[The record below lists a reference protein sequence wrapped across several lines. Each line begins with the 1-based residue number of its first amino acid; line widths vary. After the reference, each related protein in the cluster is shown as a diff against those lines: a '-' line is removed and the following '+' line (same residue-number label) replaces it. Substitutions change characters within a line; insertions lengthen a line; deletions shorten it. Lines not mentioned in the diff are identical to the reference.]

1 MLQAIREKDQGWI
14 AWAIVILI
22 SIPFALWGIQ
32 EYLGVGGEPEV
43 AAVDGETI
51 TQRMLDQRARD
62 FRENLRLSLGD
73 AYRAD
78 LFEDATLKR
87 QVLDSM
93 IEEMVL
99 VKSASDWNLRA
110 SDMQAR
116 GFISSI
122 PAFQRDGR
130 FDQQAYDTAVRNRG
144 MSRAGF
150 EQNVRQDLVIGQLRS
165 GVRDTVFITE
175 SDLAERVR
183 LEDELRTLNYARVPA
198 ASYKDGVKADED
210 ALRRYYEANVD
221 RYRIPEQVKL
231 GYVLLDASGL
241 GDLVEVDEQTLEQYF
256 EDHRGEFVAPEERAM
271 RHILISV
278 PAGADEQARQAA
290 ADEAAELAAQIR
302 AGGDFAA
309 LAKEHSDDPGS
320 AGNGGDLGWVEPGM
334 MVGPF
339 EDAAFALKKDE
350 VSDPVST
357 DFGFHVIQVT
367 GIRGGSEAGFA
378 ELRDQV
384 ETSLRRFEGENLY
397 FDYAER
403 LANAAYENPD
413 SLTPA
418 AESLGLKVM
427 TSDWVTRDETLPG
440 ALNSP
445 RVINAAFSDD
455 VLIEGN
461 NSELIEVGQ
470 QQALVLRVAQHQPAG
485 VKPFVDVRQQVEQD
499 YRNDKASEL
508 AAAAGAAALTA
519 LDSANATLKD
529 LASERDW
536 PFEQAGEVGRQQSA
550 VPAEVLAKAFS
561 LKPPAQGAIARTGVV
576 SAEGDYMLVEVTEVK
591 GGELAGLAEERRREA
606 AERAAVQASRAQLDY
621 LTRSLRDR
629 TEVELRPI
637 DQ

>member
-1 MLQAIREKDQGWI
+1 MLQAIREKAQGWI

-22 SIPFALWGIQ
+22 SVPFALWGIQ

-43 AAVDGETI
+43 AIVDGEKI
-51 TQRMLDQRARD
+51 TQRLLDQRARD

-78 LFEDATLKR
+78 LFEDSVLKR

-99 VKSASDWNLRA
+99 MKSAADWNLRA
-110 SDMQAR
+110 SDGQAR
-116 GFISSI
+116 GFIASI

-130 FDQQAYDTAVRNRG
+130 FDQQAYETAVRNRG

-165 GVRDTVFITE
+165 GVRDTVFITD
-175 SDLAERVR
+175 SDLGERVR

-198 ASYKDGVKADED
+198 ASYED
-210 ALRRYYEANVD
+210 QVESSEEELRRYYEANMD
-221 RYRIPEQVKL
+221 SYRIPEQVRL
-231 GYVLLDASGL
+231 GYVLLDAASL
-241 GDLVEVDEQTLEQYF
+241 GDLVEVDEQALEQYF
-256 EDHRGEFVAPEERAM
+256 EDHRSEFIAPEERAM

-278 PAGADEQARQAA
+278 PPGADEEARAA
-290 ADEAAELAAQIR
+290 ASTEAAELVAQIR
-302 AGGDFAA
+302 AGGDFVA

-334 MVGPF
+334 MVAPF
-339 EDAAFALKKDE
+339 EEAAFALNEDE

-357 DFGFHVIQVT
+357 EFGFHVIQVT

-384 ETSLRRFEGENLY
+384 ETALRKFEGENLY

-418 AESLGLKVM
+418 AEALGLEIM
-427 TSDWVTRDETLPG
+427 SSDWITRHDSLPG

-445 RVINAAFSDD
+445 RVSNAAFSDD

-470 QQALVLRVAQHQPAG
+470 QQALVLRVAEHQPAG
-485 VKPFVDVRQQVEQD
+485 VKSFDDIRQQVEQD
-499 YRNDKASEL
+499 FRYDKASEL
-508 AAAAGAAALTA
+508 AAAAGGAALAEIDSVDGA
-519 LDSANATLKD
+519 LEAF
-529 LASERDW
+529 ASERDW
-536 PFEQAGEVGRQQSA
+536 PFEQSGEVGRQQSA

-561 LKPPAQGAIARTGVV
+561 LKLPAEGGIARTGVV
-576 SAEGDYMLVEVTEVK
+576 SAEGDYMLIEVTAVK
-591 GGELAGLAEERRREA
+591 GGELAGLEEERRREV
-606 AERAAVQASRAQLDY
+606 AERAAVQASRAQLGNV
-621 LTRSLRDR
+621 TRSLRDR
-629 TEVELRPI
+629 AKVELKPL

>member
-1 MLQAIREKDQGWI
+1 
-14 AWAIVILI
+14 
-22 SIPFALWGIQ
+22 
-32 EYLGVGGEPEV
+32 
-43 AAVDGETI
+43 
-51 TQRMLDQRARD
+51 
-62 FRENLRLSLGD
+62 
-73 AYRAD
+73 
-78 LFEDATLKR
+78 
-87 QVLDSM
+87 
-93 IEEMVL
+93 
-99 VKSASDWNLRA
+99 
-110 SDMQAR
+110 
-116 GFISSI
+116 
-122 PAFQRDGR
+122 
-130 FDQQAYDTAVRNRG
+130 
-144 MSRAGF
+144 
-150 EQNVRQDLVIGQLRS
+150 
-165 GVRDTVFITE
+165 
-175 SDLAERVR
+175 
-183 LEDELRTLNYARVPA
+183 
-198 ASYKDGVKADED
+198 
-210 ALRRYYEANVD
+210 
-221 RYRIPEQVKL
+221 
-231 GYVLLDASGL
+231 
-241 GDLVEVDEQTLEQYF
+241 
-256 EDHRGEFVAPEERAM
+256 
-271 RHILISV
+271 
-278 PAGADEQARQAA
+278 
-290 ADEAAELAAQIR
+290 
-302 AGGDFAA
+302 
-309 LAKEHSDDPGS
+309 
-320 AGNGGDLGWVEPGM
+320 M

-350 VSDPVST
+350 VSEPVST

-378 ELRDQV
+378 DLRDQV

-418 AESLGLKVM
+418 AEALGLKVM

-485 VKPFVDVRQQVEQD
+485 VKRFDDVRQQVEQD
-499 YRNDKASEL
+499 YRNDQASEL
-508 AAAAGAAALTA
+508 AATAGAAALTA

-536 PFEQAGEVGRQQSA
+536 PFEQAGEVGRQRSA

-576 SAEGDYMLVEVTEVK
+576 SAEGDYILIEVTEVK

-606 AERAAVQASRAQLDY
+606 GERAAVQASRAQLDY
-621 LTRSLRDR
+621 FTRSLRDR